1 MANVQRCPE
10 CNSVNLTYDEERGEV
25 ICNDCGL
32 LIEEKMVDTGID
44 LSGKFDKSEKKG
56 RGGAPMSMQK
66 FDKGLTTNVGEIS
79 DIYKL
84 DTKQTRK
91 FLRLKKWQE
100 RVSTSIE
107 RNLRLAMAE
116 LRVIASYL
124 HLPNVVRDE
133 ASRIYNYVLQR
144 GLVRGRS
151 MESVIAA
158 CIYYACRSYNIP
170 RTLDEISNASDVER
184 KEIGRTYRFIVRKM
198 GIKTTPSSP
207 KDYISRF
214 ASVLKLSPKTQNE
227 ALKILKRA
235 DISEL
240 TSGRGPAGVA
250 AAALYVAALINDEKK
265 TQREVADVAGITEVT
280 IRNRYKELIEKLGIE
295 IIPFAPKTMAIQS
308 FPTILTKAE
317 PLEFIQDLMDILA
330 NKKAE
335 LDSDRLLEE
344 ILDMAACKAAIK
356 AGEKLTPSEIEQLL
370 ADKEIVDCSSRCP
383 HGRPTTIEFS
393 IKDLEKQF
401 KRT

>member
-1 MANVQRCPE
+1 MSHVKRCPE
-10 CNSVNLTYDEERGEV
+10 CGGVNLTYDDQKGEI

-32 LIEEKMVDTGID
+32 IVESEMVDTGQD
-44 LSGKFDKSEKKG
+44 AGAQFDKSEKKG
-56 RGGAPMSMQK
+56 RGGAPLSFQK

-79 DIYKL
+79 DIYRL
-84 DTKQTRK
+84 ESGQTRK

-116 LRVIASYL
+116 LRRVSAFL
-124 HLPNVVRDE
+124 NLPSVVRDE
-133 ASRIYNYVLQR
+133 ASRVYNFVLQR

-158 CIYYACRSYNIP
+158 CIYAACRSYNIP
-170 RTLDEISNASDVER
+170 RTLDEIAGASDVER
-184 KEIGRTYRFIVRKM
+184 KEIGRTYRFIVRKLK
-198 GIKTTPSSP
+198 IKVKPSAP

-214 ASVLKLSPKTQNE
+214 SSILHLSPKTQNE

-235 DISEL
+235 DVSEL

-280 IRNRYKELIEKLGIE
+280 IRNRYKELIEKLG
-295 IIPFAPKTMAIQS
+295 
-308 FPTILTKAE
+308 
-317 PLEFIQDLMDILA
+317 LEKKLKSKVESN
-330 NKKAE
+330 NKK
-335 LDSDRLLEE
+335 SKS
-344 ILDMAACKAAIK
+344 KASK
-356 AGEKLTPSEIEQLL
+356 SK
-370 ADKEIVDCSSRCP
+370 K
-383 HGRPTTIEFS
+383 
-393 IKDLEKQF
+393 K
-401 KRT
+401 

>member
-1 MANVQRCPE
+1 MSYIKRCPE
-10 CNSVNLTYDEERGEV
+10 CGSVDLTYDDQKGEI
-25 ICNDCGL
+25 ICNECGL
-32 LIEEKMVDTGID
+32 IIEEKMVDTGQD
-44 LSGKFDKSEKKG
+44 MGGQFDKADKKG

-84 DTKQTRK
+84 ESGQTRK

-116 LRVIASYL
+116 LRRVASFL
-124 HLPNVVRDE
+124 NLPSVVRDE
-133 ASRIYNYVLQR
+133 ASRVYNYVLQR

-158 CIYYACRSYNIP
+158 CIYAACRSYNIP
-170 RTLDEISNASDVER
+170 RTLDEIASASDVER
-184 KEIGRTYRFIVRKM
+184 KEIGRTYRFIVRKLR
-198 GIKTTPSSP
+198 IKVTPSSP

-214 ASVLKLSPKTQNE
+214 SSILHLSPKAQNE

-240 TSGRGPAGVA
+240 TSGRGPAGIA

-280 IRNRYKELIEKLGIE
+280 IRNRYKELIERLKLE
-295 IIPFAPKTMAIQS
+295 DK
-308 FPTILTKAE
+308 LKAKV
-317 PLEFIQDLMDILA
+317 LA
-330 NKKAE
+330 STEKSAKK
-335 LDSDRLLEE
+335 
-344 ILDMAACKAAIK
+344 
-356 AGEKLTPSEIEQLL
+356 
-370 ADKEIVDCSSRCP
+370 
-383 HGRPTTIEFS
+383 
-393 IKDLEKQF
+393 
-401 KRT
+401 